1 MPVRTVIPIRH
12 FSQEDFGDVAYEV
25 VGHAF
30 GVHSTL
36 GRIFHEPIYRS
47 TMHRVI
53 GERSIEKFS
62 IQVSHQGWQKTLYV
76 DFLVDAGCPFEL
88 KVVSDLTDAHAS
100 QLIQYLMLL
109 GLSHGKLINFGKELV
124 EHQFVNCHE
133 TLEQRRQFRI
143 EQVNWIKD
151 EHANRFEHVVVS
163 LLRDLGTGLSRTL
176 YEEACTFLLC
186 GPTPEREFTDAFW
199 RGNRT
204 GRQAVQMI
212 GKGIVFKL
220 TCKREELHIYESHLK
235 RFLANTD
242 LKCILWANIELGRL
256 RLQRI
261 ARS

>member
-1 MPVRTVIPIRH
+1 MPVSTAIPIRH
-12 FSQEDFGDVAYEV
+12 FGQEDFGNVAYEV

-30 GVHSTL
+30 DVHSTL

-47 TMHRVI
+47 TMRRMI
-53 GERSIEKFS
+53 GERSIEEFS

-76 DFLVDAGCPFEL
+76 DLLVDAGCPFEL

-109 GLSHGKLINFGKELV
+109 GLSHGKLINFGKEQV

-143 EQVNWIKD
+143 GQVNWIRN
-151 EHANRFEHVVVS
+151 EHANRFEKVVVS
-163 LLRDLGTGLSRTL
+163 LLKDLGTGLSRAL

-186 GPTPEREFTDAFW
+186 APKPEGEFTEAFW

-204 GRQAVQMI
+204 GRQAVHMI
-212 GKGIVFKL
+212 EKGIAFKI
-220 TCKREELHIYESHLK
+220 TCKREELHIYEAHLK
-235 RFLANTD
+235 RFLDNTD
-242 LKCILWANIELGRL
+242 LICILWANIELGL
-256 RLQRI
+256 VRLQRI
-261 ARS
+261 VPS